1 MAKFIRII
9 AILSGIP
16 GMFFFYYILMSAG
29 EWGLSSVGTMLV
41 YLLAIG
47 CLCVPLAFYYISKI
61 FSKGEMIYGDTPKK

>member
-16 GMFFFYYILMSAG
+16 GMFFFYYILISAG
-29 EWGLSSVGTMLV
+29 EWELSSVGIMLV

-47 CLCVPLAFYYISKI
+47 CLCVPLVFYYISKV
-61 FSKGEMIYGDTPKK
+61 FSKGEIIYGETPKK